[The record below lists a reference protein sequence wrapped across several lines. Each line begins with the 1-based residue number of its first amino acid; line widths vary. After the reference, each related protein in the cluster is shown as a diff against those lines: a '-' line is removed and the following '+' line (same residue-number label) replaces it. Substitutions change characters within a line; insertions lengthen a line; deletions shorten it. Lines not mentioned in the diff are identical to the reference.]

1 VRLRRQGVRVDF
13 VREFAWLDAE
23 YGVKWVGIADAETF
37 FKGGQSVIIPWRVDV
52 PQDRY
57 PFVNWLIVVAA
68 VAAFA
73 VQTAVMFRQMIE
85 HEQTVE
91 ALGSPEAWREQAN
104 KDETDRGET
113 GEAEMD
119 EGEVDEVE
127 QEIEEVKK
135 AMGWVG
141 EYMLDG
147 FGLRGLFGHMWL
159 HGGIIHLLGNLLF
172 LWIFG
177 NSVCA
182 KVGNRIYFP
191 LYVLFGLVSAVS
203 HLLFTGG
210 PMLGASGA
218 INGVVGMFLV
228 FFPENDITCWF
239 TFLFVYWRR
248 FTLSSYWMILF
259 WLFWDIAGA
268 VTSLGASSGVAY
280 FAHVGGFAVGF
291 GVAVLML
298 KKGWIKMERYERSL
312 LELVSE
318 RMHPSAGEF
327 RRDLG
332 AYGGWENQL
341 EDEPAAA
348 AVEAPYEEKFVEP
361 EQVAAVAE
369 EPKEDFI
376 RFVCSCG
383 KRVKVPT
390 RYAGKAGTCPKCKKR
405 VQIPGR

>member
-1 VRLRRQGVRVDF
+1 V
-13 VREFAWLDAE
+13 AN
-23 YGVKWVGIADAETF
+23 ADAETF
-37 FKGGQSVIIPWRVDV
+37 FKGRQSVIIPWRVDV

-73 VQTAVMFRQMIE
+73 VQTAVMLQQMRE
-85 HEQTVE
+85 NRETAEV
-91 ALGSPEAWREQAN
+91 LNRPEAWREQAN

-119 EGEVDEVE
+119 EGEMEKE
-127 QEIEEVKK
+127 KMEE
-135 AMGWVG
+135 AMGWVS
-141 EYMLDG
+141 EYVLDG

-177 NSVCA
+177 NAICA

-239 TFLFVYWRR
+239 TFTILYWRR
-248 FTLSSYWMILF
+248 FTMSSYWMILF
-259 WLFWDIAGA
+259 WLLWDIAGA
-268 VTSLGASSGVAY
+268 VMSLGTSSGVAY
-280 FAHVGGFAVGF
+280 FAHLGGFAVGL

-298 KKGWIKMERYERSL
+298 KKGWIKMERYEKSL
-312 LELVSE
+312 LELVAE
-318 RMHPSAGEF
+318 RVHPSADEF
-327 RRDLG
+327 RPDLG

-341 EDEPAAA
+341 EDEATD
-348 AVEAPYEEKFVEP
+348 AVVETPYEDKFVEP
-361 EQVAAVAE
+361 EQVAVVAE
-369 EPKEDFI
+369 EPKADFI

-390 RYAGKAGTCPKCKKR
+390 RYAGKVGRCPRCKKR

>member
-1 VRLRRQGVRVDF
+1 
-13 VREFAWLDAE
+13 
-23 YGVKWVGIADAETF
+23 
-37 FKGGQSVIIPWRVDV
+37 
-52 PQDRY
+52 
-57 PFVNWLIVVAA
+57 
-68 VAAFA
+68 
-73 VQTAVMFRQMIE
+73 
-85 HEQTVE
+85 
-91 ALGSPEAWREQAN
+91 
-104 KDETDRGET
+104 
-113 GEAEMD
+113 
-119 EGEVDEVE
+119 
-127 QEIEEVKK
+127 
-135 AMGWVG
+135 
-141 EYMLDG
+141 
-147 FGLRGLFGHMWL
+147 
-159 HGGIIHLLGNLLF
+159 
-172 LWIFG
+172 
-177 NSVCA
+177 A

-210 PMLGASGA
+210 LMVGASGA

-239 TFLFVYWRR
+239 TFFFIYWRR
-248 FTLSSYWMILF
+248 FTLSSYWVILL
-259 WLFWDIAGA
+259 WLFWDFAGA
-268 VTSLGASSGVAY
+268 VMSLGASSGVAY

-318 RMHPSAGEF
+318 RMHPSADEF
-327 RRDLG
+327 KRDLG

-341 EDEPAAA
+341 EDEATAA

-361 EQVAAVAE
+361 EQVAVVAE

-390 RYAGKAGTCPKCKKR
+390 MYAGKVGRCPQCKKR